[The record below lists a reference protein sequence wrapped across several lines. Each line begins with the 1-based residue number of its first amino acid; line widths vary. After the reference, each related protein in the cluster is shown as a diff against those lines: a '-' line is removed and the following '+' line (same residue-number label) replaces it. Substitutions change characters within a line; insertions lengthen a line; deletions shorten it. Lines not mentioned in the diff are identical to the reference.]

1 MLKVCSENSYVNSVV
16 MLLCILAALSIL
28 FLSSS
33 LAFAETP
40 KLILTTS
47 TPNIKVYA
55 GGLVSLDIILNREAL
70 SHYFRIYPETLPEG
84 WQLEIFS
91 DLKKDAVLMVD
102 DRIMEMSIL
111 PVVISIPKGAENGTY
126 ILTMVVE
133 IGDNSSEGTLKTR
146 VASKIRFR
154 INVLGAGQ
162 SLLLDENQVRASPEV
177 MPQRN
182 FSLRMQGKAETAGF
196 SDLDTT
202 DVSHKSGQDAFL
214 LLLLSLLLLLL
225 FIRKSAG
232 KRALLKWQL
241 RKDES
246 FRKFDKY
253 VLFRSICSQPF
264 LQLPFPASQQFL
276 QGLVCASTFQKTPEV
291 GNTDPSF
298 QHTVFQRFLR

>member
-1 MLKVCSENSYVNSVV
+1 MLKVCSENFYVNSIVIP
-16 MLLCILAALSIL
+16 LCILAALGIL
-28 FLSSS
+28 FLSPF

-55 GGLVSLDIILNREAL
+55 GDLVSLDIILNREAL
-70 SHYFRIYPETLPEG
+70 SHYFRIYPEALPEG

-91 DLKKDAVLMVD
+91 DLKKDAVLVVD
-102 DRIMEMSIL
+102 DQIMEMSIL

-133 IGDNSSEGTLKTR
+133 IGDNSSKGTLKTR
-146 VASKIRFR
+146 VASEIRFR

-162 SLLLDENQVRASPEV
+162 SLLLDENQVRVSPEV

-182 FSLRMQGKAETAGF
+182 FQKREGNAGF
-196 SDLDTT
+196 SDSDTT
-202 DVSHKSGQDAFL
+202 DVSHKSGQDVFL

-232 KRALLKWQL
+232 KRALLNWQL

-253 VLFRSICSQPF
+253 VLFRSICSRSF

-276 QGLVCASTFQKTPEV
+276 QGLVCASTFQKIPE
-291 GNTDPSF
+291 GENTDPSF
-298 QHTVFQRFLR
+298 LYTVFQRFLR